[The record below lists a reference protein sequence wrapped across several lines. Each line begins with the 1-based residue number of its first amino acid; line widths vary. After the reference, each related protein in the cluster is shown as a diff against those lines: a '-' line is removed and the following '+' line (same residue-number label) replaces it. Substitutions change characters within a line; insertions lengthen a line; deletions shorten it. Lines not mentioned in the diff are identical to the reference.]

1 MGKDERGLSLSLTHA
16 VVAETH
22 VMESDV
28 MLTDVVRAVPV
39 ELESVLVL
47 SDAVV
52 EPTDLKCYVLGRE
65 PTNQTRRAWGAQGM
79 DGNGG

>member
-16 VVAETH
+16 AVAETH
-22 VMESDV
+22 VMESHV

-39 ELESVLVL
+39 ELENVLVL

-52 EPTDLKCYVLGRE
+52 EPTDLKRDILGRK
-65 PTNQTRRAWGAQGM
+65 PTNQTRRAWGAQG
-79 DGNGG
+79 GVYS